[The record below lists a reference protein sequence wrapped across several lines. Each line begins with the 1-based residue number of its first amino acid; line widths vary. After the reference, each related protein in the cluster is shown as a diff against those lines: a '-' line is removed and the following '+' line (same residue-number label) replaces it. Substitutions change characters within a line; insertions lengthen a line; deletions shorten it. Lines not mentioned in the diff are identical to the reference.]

1 MARIKLNFPENI
13 LFETEL
19 DIRISDIN
27 YGGHL
32 GNDSVLS
39 LAHESRLRFLKSIG
53 YSEKDIEGKGIIMTD
68 AAIIYKTEGFY
79 GDKIT
84 VKIAVNDL
92 TNLGF
97 DMFYKFVRDID
108 NKEIALVKTGIVFFD
123 YQLKK
128 VTGMPQAF
136 SEKLI

>member
-1 MARIKLNFPENI
+1 M
-13 LFETEL
+13 
-19 DIRISDIN
+19 
-27 YGGHL
+27 
-32 GNDSVLS
+32 
-39 LAHESRLRFLKSIG
+39 G

-92 TNLGF
+92 TKLGF
-97 DMFYKFVRDID
+97 DMFYKFVRDTD

-128 VTGMPQAF
+128 VTGMPQTF